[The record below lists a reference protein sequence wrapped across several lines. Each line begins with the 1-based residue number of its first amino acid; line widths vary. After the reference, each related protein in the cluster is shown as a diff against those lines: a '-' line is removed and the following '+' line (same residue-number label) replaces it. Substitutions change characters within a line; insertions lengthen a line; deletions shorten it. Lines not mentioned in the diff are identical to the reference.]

1 MLQYPIVV
9 LISFL
14 VMIGDTEQSSI
25 LYVFFEEMLVQDLGQ
40 LFNRIIIFL
49 FLFLFFFF
57 LLLSYRVFLYILK
70 NNLIYFEING
80 LQRLLCVEAFLM

>member
-40 LFNRIIIFL
+40 LFNRIISFL
-49 FLFLFFFF
+49 FLFLFLFFF

-80 LQRLLCVEAFLM
+80 LQGFCV

>member
-9 LISFL
+9 LITFL

-40 LFNRIIIFL
+40 LFNRIISFL
-49 FLFLFFFF
+49 FLFFF

-80 LQRLLCVEAFLM
+80 LQGFCV